1 MSLFDCVKSVKYG
14 VLSGPYLD
22 TFHAVFGL
30 ILAVKSIIG
39 TLSFHS
45 LSWFV
50 SAIDLPLWLP
60 LIFFYWK
67 SLFLEESLWNSIQ
80 KLCAEL
86 TKSLIF
92 INL

>member
-45 LSWFV
+45 LS
-50 SAIDLPLWLP
+50 
-60 LIFFYWK
+60 
-67 SLFLEESLWNSIQ
+67 
-80 KLCAEL
+80 
-86 TKSLIF
+86 
-92 INL
+92 